1 MNTSKYVLAIDQG
14 TTSCRA
20 ILFDQRHRI
29 VDIEQKEFTQYF
41 PHHGWV
47 EHDALEIFELQVAV
61 IRLLFSRNRIQEGNV
76 RTMGITNQ
84 RETVVLWNRRTGLP
98 VHRAI
103 VWQDTR
109 TSERCKA
116 IKEDQKLS
124 QYIHQTTGLIVDSYF
139 SASKIEWILAHSHE
153 AKVALGKGE
162 LMAGTIDS
170 WLLWKLTGGQVHATD
185 VTNASRTMLFDIRRL
200 QWDEKLLDLFH
211 IPASILPQVRPSS
224 GYFGTTDAQLFQSMS
239 IPITGIA
246 GDQQA
251 SLFGHGCTEAGMVKN
266 TYGTGCFML
275 TNTGDQPVFSNHGL
289 LTTIAWQ
296 LNGKVCYALEG
307 SVFMAGATIQWL
319 RDSLGIIGNAADTEA
334 LAQKVADNGGVY
346 FVPAFAGLGAPY
358 WDMNARGA
366 IIGLTRAAQKEHIA
380 RAALES
386 IAFQT
391 MDVLEVIKAESN
403 LAITTLA
410 VDGGASANNFLM
422 QFQADILG
430 IDVARNSNPETTA
443 LGVAL
448 LAEAHIDK
456 SVHHGPNE
464 YTTFSPVFDPSRI
477 KQVILGWKEAVKRV
491 ASDISQITG

>member
-20 ILFDQRHRI
+20 ILFDHRHRI

-61 IRLLFSRNRIQEGNV
+61 IRLLFSRNRIQDGDV

-116 IKEDQKLS
+116 IKEDPKLS
-124 QYIHQTTGLIVDSYF
+124 QYIHKITGLIVDSYF

-153 AKVALGKGE
+153 AKVALEKGE
-162 LMAGTIDS
+162 LLAGTIDA

-185 VTNASRTMLFDIRRL
+185 VTNASRTMLFDICRL

-211 IPASILPQVRPSS
+211 IPASILPQVMPSS
-224 GYFGTTDAQLFQSMS
+224 GYFGTTDSQLFQNMS

-296 LNGKVCYALEG
+296 LNGHVSYALEG

-319 RDSLGIIGNAADTEA
+319 RDSLGIIGNAADTEE

-366 IIGLTRAAQKEHIA
+366 IMGLTRTARKEHIA

-391 MDVLEVIKAESN
+391 MDVLDVIKAESN

-456 SVHHGPNE
+456 SVHRGSNE
-464 YTTFSPVFDPSRI
+464 YTTFSPTLDPTQK
-477 KQVILGWKEAVKRV
+477 KQLIRGWKEAVKRV
-491 ASDISQITG
+491 ASGL